1 MTEWI
6 ANTLENFLDFSNIL
20 NESIAASW
28 LILAV
33 MILRIFLKKSP
44 KWIHVALWGLVAVR
58 LLLPFSIE
66 SAFSLIP
73 STETLP
79 REIMASEGLQRKESA
94 YLEVVSN
101 PRYSQGVTVSIE
113 QSVDRMQVHMV
124 DMTMIWLIGM
134 AVLFLYTVISFRM
147 LHLKISTAV
156 RLRNNIFQSENVRSP
171 FVFGIVRPRI
181 YLSFHVNGQEL
192 EHVVAHEMAH
202 IRRKDH
208 WWKPL
213 GFLLLTI
220 HWFNPFMWSA
230 YILFCRDIELACDE
244 RVIKELD
251 SEQRA
256 SYTQALLSCSIDHRV
271 ISACPLAFGE
281 VGVKTR
287 VKSVM
292 NYRKP
297 AFWFILLAVILCV
310 GTAVCFLTNPKTVSV
325 YDILEQDGY
334 TVIEQ
339 ELVELTLDVS
349 KSELPD
355 SIYTSEGY
363 EFEKG
368 EVVACQTDSTTIY
381 LHKAMLSNESDD
393 QLYFVFDCDF
403 DLSHYGNFL
412 SPVSIDEEHGGVS
425 NSLSLRSRDL
435 RDSTNTYTN
444 ALAMRGHGPGAQ
456 FAFYVSRDA
465 CISADESILIDIEC
479 AQIIYL
485 KEGYED
491 KSSKLLS
498 SHRSTSTDT
507 FVEMIP
513 TTASLT
519 GAFDSYLYV
528 PLDGQTYRYERT
540 DMDIDSVTKDKLIY
554 SFTEEADPQNVDWKV
569 YSLKEYSDLQA
580 VLVVAGADYE
590 YVYQYS
596 PSKRSEADALDE
608 TVESGYVVHMDGD
621 VTTGQ
626 EIWEAFVKD
635 TSRGKAA
642 SVQLAEYYTLDEES
656 CSEEYY
662 EAYQEDYPMLFLF
675 DLTFD
680 GSTYTLKWKEG
691 DKEYTR
697 QYQYLMH
704 YTGEAPTSYAT
715 YDTYS
720 RYVLTNDN
728 KVTWEELQKGA
739 LSSQLGD
746 YIEHHTVYTDLQ

>member
-1 MTEWI
+1 MIEWI
-6 ANTLENFLDFSNIL
+6 ANTLENLLDFSNIL

-33 MILRIFLKKSP
+33 MILRLLLKRSP

-58 LLLPFSIE
+58 LLLPFSME
-66 SAFSLIP
+66 SALSLIP

-79 REIMASEGLQRKESA
+79 REIMTSEGLQRKEPA

-101 PRYSQGVTVSIE
+101 PRYSQDVTVTLE
-113 QSVDRMQVHMV
+113 QSVDRMQVHMI
-124 DMTMIWLIGM
+124 DLTMIWLIGM
-134 AVLFLYTVISFRM
+134 AVLFLYTVISFRQ

-171 FVFGIVRPRI
+171 FVLGIVRPRI
-181 YLSFHVNGQEL
+181 YVSFHLNEQEL
-192 EHVVAHEMAH
+192 EHVVAHEKAH
-202 IRRKDH
+202 IHRKDH

-220 HWFNPFMWSA
+220 HWFNPFMWLA

-244 RVIKELD
+244 KVIKELNNV
-251 SEQRA
+251 QMA
-256 SYTQALLSCSIDHRV
+256 NYTQALLSCSIDHR
-271 ISACPLAFGE
+271 ILSACPLAFGE

-310 GTAVCFLTNPKTVSV
+310 GVGVCFLTNPKRVSV
-325 YDILEQDGY
+325 HDVLEQDGY

-339 ELVELTLDVS
+339 DLVEITLCVS
-349 KSELPD
+349 KSALPD
-355 SIYTSEGY
+355 LIYTSEGY

-368 EVVACQTDSTTIY
+368 EVVAYQTDSTTIY
-381 LHKAMLSNESDD
+381 LHKAMLSNESDE

-425 NSLSLRSRDL
+425 NSVSLRSKDL

-465 CISADESILIDIEC
+465 CMSADESILIDIEC
-479 AQIIYL
+479 AQIIYA

-491 KSSKLLS
+491 KASQLLS
-498 SHRSTSTDT
+498 SHRSTNTDT
-507 FVEMIP
+507 VVEMIP

-519 GAFDSYLYV
+519 GAFDSYLYI
-528 PLDGQTYRYERT
+528 PLDGLTYRYERT

-554 SFTEEADPQNVDWKV
+554 SFTEEADPKNVDWKV
-569 YSLKEYSDLQA
+569 YELKEYPDRQA
-580 VLVVAGADYE
+580 VLAVAGADYE

-596 PSKRSEADALDE
+596 PSKRSEVDALDKA
-608 TVESGYVVHMDGD
+608 VESDYVVHMDGD
-621 VTTGQ
+621 VTSGQ
-626 EIWEAFVKD
+626 EIWETFVKD

-662 EAYQEDYPMLFLF
+662 EAYQGDYPMLFLF
-675 DLTFD
+675 DLAFD

-691 DKEYTR
+691 DKEYIQ

-704 YTGEAPTSYAT
+704 YSGEAPTSQAT
-715 YDTYS
+715 YRT
-720 RYVLTNDN
+720 
-728 KVTWEELQKGA
+728 
-739 LSSQLGD
+739 
-746 YIEHHTVYTDLQ
+746 